1 MKNGCHGPKTEMLH
15 LMVRKMIRKIIL
27 SFRSRKPLDS
37 LLMATPEPMS
47 LLRKRTHWFFD
58 LLEWIRHE
66 GELKHDFDFS
76 TGAPQAARVRYLLQ
90 VLDRQPEWKS
100 KVARL
105 LRSLVQDTH
114 GLELFLETGISSED
128 SFAGELLQRLL
139 QKIIPQAPHENE
151 LSFLFN
157 ENFRSKQDLEWIRLL
172 DSQTFQR
179 ILDLFLHEISDAEK
193 NWNTLKADAEKALL
207 LLAIQIQG
215 LGLKS
220 QIRQRLSRIPFEELP
235 FFQLPK
241 AVELTIHEQ
250 NPELRKAHSAQIDNL
265 VELCFEAI
273 LEVQQNMD
281 EFGVS
286 IHLVYQMEKM
296 EGYLRRIG
304 EINILLHQNAADPI
318 ILSAFV
324 ESLIFENSKRHS
336 LGALFNQNFSLLARK
351 IVERTAETGEHYITR
366 NPQEQRE
373 IFLSSVGGGWITS
386 FTILFKVLIGGM
398 GLSEF
403 YAGTLASINYSISF
417 LGIHFSH
424 WTLGTKQPAL
434 TAPALAAKMQGIRDH
449 KAMVRL
455 VDEIIHIIRSQTTAV
470 AGNLAGV
477 IPFTMLIGFA
487 AQWLFNVPLMGEEK
501 ALHTLHEFSIL
512 GPTPLF
518 AAFTGILLWLSSL
531 ISGWADNWFAIHRMS
546 QALAHNRRLNFIF
559 GDTTMRRFAL
569 FLKKH
574 IAAIAANVSLGFLLG
589 LTPSLLHFIGI
600 GLEVRHVTLSSGSLA
615 AALLSLPASIFQ
627 TWMFWSAVLGILSM
641 AILNLLVS
649 FSLALFLAIRARH
662 IQAPERR
669 LIYQKVMERIL
680 SRPLDLFRVKSTS
693 T

>member
-1 MKNGCHGPKTEMLH
+1 
-15 LMVRKMIRKIIL
+15 MIKKIIL

-37 LLMATPEPMS
+37 LLIATPEPTS

-90 VLDRQPEWKS
+90 VLDRQPEWKL
-100 KVARL
+100 KTAQL
-105 LRSLVQDTH
+105 LRSLIRDTH
-114 GLELFLETGISSED
+114 GLELFLETGMSSED
-128 SFAGELLQRLL
+128 SFTGELIQRLL

-151 LSFLFN
+151 LSYLFD
-157 ENFRSKQDLEWIRLL
+157 ENFKSKRDLEWIRLL
-172 DSQTFQR
+172 DNQTFQR
-179 ILDLFLHEISDAEK
+179 ILDLFSFEVSDSEK

-207 LLAIQIQG
+207 LLAIQVQG
-215 LGLKS
+215 LGLKT
-220 QIRQRLSRIPFEELP
+220 QIRQRLSRVPLEELP

-241 AVELTIHEQ
+241 VVEKAIHEPSPHLQ
-250 NPELRKAHSAQIDNL
+250 RTDSTQIEILL
-265 VELCFEAI
+265 VKCFEAI
-273 LEVQQNMD
+273 AEVQQNMD
-281 EFGVS
+281 EYGVS

-304 EINILLHQNAADPI
+304 EINILLHQNSGDPI

-324 ESLIFENSKRHS
+324 ESLIYENSKRRR

-366 NPQEQRE
+366 NPEEQRE
-373 IFLSSVGGGWITS
+373 IFLSSVGGGWITA

-398 GLSEF
+398 GLSGF
-403 YAGTLASINYSISF
+403 YTGALASINYSISF
-417 LGIHFSH
+417 LGIHFCH
-424 WTLGTKQPAL
+424 FTLGTKQPAL
-434 TAPALAAKMQGIRDH
+434 TAPALAAKMQDLH
-449 KAMVRL
+449 DEKAVKGL
-455 VDEIIHIIRSQTTAV
+455 IDEIIHIIRSQTTAI

-477 IPFTMLIGFA
+477 IPFTMLIGFS
-487 AQWLFNVPLMGEEK
+487 AQWLFNIPLMGEEK

-559 GDTTMRRFAL
+559 GDATMRRFAL

-574 IAAIAANVSLGFLLG
+574 IAALAANISLGFLLG
-589 LTPSLLHFIGI
+589 LTPSLLHFVGI

-615 AALLSLPASIFQ
+615 AAMLSLPATIYQS
-627 TWMFWSAVLGILSM
+627 WMFWSAVLGILSM

-662 IQAPERR
+662 IQAPERKW
-669 LIYQKVMERIL
+669 IYKNVWSRIV
-680 SRPLDLFRVKSTS
+680 SRPLDLFRASSSK
-693 T
+693 